1 MFTVGVTVDVPV
13 TVTPVP
19 PSTFVT
25 VPAAESVPVT
35 VSVLP
40 LLVTPTVPA
49 PVIIT
54 SSLVPSEPAS
64 LTPAVPFNAPTPD
77 RS

>member
-1 MFTVGVTVDVPV
+1 MTVI
-13 TVTPVP
+13 PVP
-19 PSTFVT
+19 AITSVT
-25 VPAAESVPVT
+25 VPSAESVPVT

-54 SSLVPSEPAS
+54 SLLVPSEPAS
-64 LTPAVPFNAPTPD
+64 LTPADPFAAPTPD
-77 RS
+77 RV